1 MQLQSGTFLQGGKY
15 KIETILGQGGFGITY
30 LGWQTGLDRRVAIK
44 EFFMKEYCNR
54 DASTSHVTVG
64 TECSREL
71 VARFQQK
78 FVKEAQTIAKL
89 DHPYVVRIY
98 DVFTEN
104 DTAYYVMEY
113 VEGGSLQKYVS
124 ENGALQEQE
133 ALFYIRKVA
142 TALEYIHEHQMN
154 HLDVKPDNI
163 LRRENAE
170 VVLID
175 FGLSKRYDESGHQ
188 TSTTPVGV
196 SAGYAP
202 MEQYKRGGVGTFSPA
217 TDIYSLGATFYKL
230 LTGQTPPD
238 ANDIFDRG
246 LPALPSD
253 LSVSTKNA
261 LRAAMQPKRSDRPQ
275 SIGEFLAL
283 LDGKKASEDTI
294 LIDEKEEEKEEIV
307 EEKKE
312 EKKEKKDFPNRKKM
326 SVIGVAVG
334 VALAVLIWF
343 IAQQGQG
350 SIPNASLQSQLD
362 SIRIQD
368 SIVIATDSS
377 MITSVTPVQPV
388 STEIDAE
395 SLYKAELKTATSIYN
410 KKLYD
415 SAKELFNEMLSKYPT
430 HQPELKKWITKC
442 NAALKETTPIVVSS
456 TPIVVTTPIV
466 SNVEDRKPQADNSEP
481 SPGRLIDLGLS
492 VKWAAYNVGASSPEG
507 YGGLYGWADP
517 TGEKASINDNDYP
530 TPNPPKNISGTQY
543 DIAYAQWRGSWRLPK
558 YEEFVELNNQC
569 DWKWITYKGVMGYLV
584 TGPNG
589 NRVFFPAAGWR
600 NGDSNAYD
608 RGSRGCYWSGTLR
621 SNGQAYSLYFNRDNQ
636 DPSSGNF
643 RGSGLSVRPVSD

>member
-64 TECSREL
+64 TEGSREL
-71 VARFQQK
+71 VVRFQQK

-124 ENGALQEQE
+124 ENGALKEQE

-175 FGLSKRYDESGHQ
+175 FGLSKRYDESGYQ

-283 LDGKKASEDTI
+283 LDGKKGSEDTI
-294 LIDEKEEEKEEIV
+294 LIAEKEEEKAEIV
-307 EEKKE
+307 EKKKE
-312 EKKEKKDFPNRKKM
+312 EKKEKKGFSNRKM
-326 SVIGVAVG
+326 ISIVGVAVC
-334 VALAVLIWF
+334 VAAVFIWF
-343 IAQQGQG
+343 VGWQDRQAQ
-350 SIPNASLQSQLD
+350 SVAMLRTAD
-362 SIRIQD
+362 SIRIAD
-368 SIVIATDSS
+368 SIAT
-377 MITSVTPVQPV
+377 MEAAEV
-388 STEIDAE
+388 SDANTTTEI
-395 SLYKAELKTATSIYN
+395 
-410 KKLYD
+410 
-415 SAKELFNEMLSKYPT
+415 
-430 HQPELKKWITKC
+430 
-442 NAALKETTPIVVSS
+442 
-456 TPIVVTTPIV
+456 
-466 SNVEDRKPQADNSEP
+466 VEERKPQPNSNEP
-481 SPGRLIDLGLS
+481 SAGKLIDLGLS

-517 TGEKASINDNDYP
+517 TGEKTSTNNDDYP
-530 TPNPPKNISGTQY
+530 SSNPPKNISGTPY
-543 DIAYAQWRGSWRLPK
+543 DIARAKWGGNWRLPK
-558 YEEFVELNNQC
+558 HEEFVELEKRCN
-569 DWKWITYKGVMGYLV
+569 WKWIKYKGVIGYLV

-589 NRVFFPAAGWR
+589 NRIFLPAAGWR
-600 NGDSNAYD
+600 NGVRNVAN
-608 RGSRGCYWSGTLR
+608 RGSYGYYWSGTLE
-621 SNGQAYSLYFNRDNQ
+621 SSDIAYYLVFYCFSR
-636 DPSSGNF
+636 DPSYYSSRSCGY
-643 RGSGLSVRPVSD
+643 SVRPVSD

>member
-64 TECSREL
+64 TEGSREL
-71 VARFQQK
+71 VARFRQK

-133 ALFYIRKVA
+133 ALFYIHKVA

-246 LPALPSD
+246 LPALPFG

-283 LDGKKASEDTI
+283 LDGKKENEDTI
-294 LIDEKEEEKEEIV
+294 LIDEKKEEKAEIV
-307 EEKKE
+307 EKKKE
-312 EKKEKKDFPNRKKM
+312 EKKEKKDFPNRKM
-326 SVIGVAVG
+326 ISIVGVAVC
-334 VALAVLIWF
+334 VAVVFIWF
-343 IAQQGQG
+343 VGWQDRQPQ
-350 SIPNASLQSQLD
+350 SVASMIRTVDD
-362 SIRIQD
+362 SIRIAD
-368 SIVIATDSS
+368 SLAT
-377 MITSVTPVQPV
+377 MEAAEV
-388 STEIDAE
+388 SDANTTTEI
-395 SLYKAELKTATSIYN
+395 
-410 KKLYD
+410 
-415 SAKELFNEMLSKYPT
+415 
-430 HQPELKKWITKC
+430 
-442 NAALKETTPIVVSS
+442 V
-456 TPIVVTTPIV
+456 
-466 SNVEDRKPQADNSEP
+466 KPQPNSNEP
-481 SPGRLIDLGLS
+481 SAGKLIDLGLS

-517 TGEKASINDNDYP
+517 TGGKTSTNYGDYP
-530 TPNPPKNISGTQY
+530 SSNPPENISDTQY
-543 DIAYAQWRGSWRLPK
+543 DIARVKWGGSWRLPK
-558 YEEFVELNNQC
+558 REEFIELSERC
-569 DWKWITYKGVMGYLV
+569 DWKWIKYKGVNGYLV

-589 NRVFFPAAGWR
+589 NRIFLPAPGWR
-600 NGDSNAYD
+600 FGDEDVSY
-608 RGSRGCYWSGTLR
+608 RGSRGYYWSGTLK
-621 SNGQAYSLYFNRDNQ
+621 
-636 DPSSGNF
+636 SSGNAYCLDF
-643 RGSGLSVRPVSD
+643 DSGNRSPSSNGSRYSGQSVRPVSN

>member
-64 TECSREL
+64 TEGSREL
-71 VARFQQK
+71 VVRFQQK

-246 LPALPSD
+246 LPALPFG

-275 SIGEFLAL
+275 SIGEFLAF
-283 LDGKKASEDTI
+283 LDGKKENEDTI
-294 LIDEKEEEKEEIV
+294 LIDEKEKKEEIV

-350 SIPNASLQSQLD
+350 TIPNTSLQAQLD

-368 SIVIATDSS
+368 SIAIATDSS
-377 MITSVTPVQPV
+377 IVASVTSVQPV
-388 STEIDAE
+388 STEVDME

-415 SAKELFNEMLSKYPT
+415 PAKELFNEMLSKYPT
-430 HQPELKKWITKC
+430 HQPELKQWITKC
-442 NAALKETTPIVVSS
+442 NAALKKVTTIVASPAPTTTTP
-456 TPIVVTTPIV
+456 TTAT
-466 SNVEDRKPQADNSEP
+466 VEERKPQPISNEP
-481 SPGRLIDLGLS
+481 SLGKLIDLGLS
-492 VKWAAYNVGASSPEG
+492 VKWASYNVGASSPEG
-507 YGGLYGWADP
+507 NGGLYGWADP
-517 TGEKASINDNDYP
+517 TGEKTSTNYDDYP
-530 TPNPPKNISGTQY
+530 SSNPPKNISGTQY
-543 DIAYAQWRGSWRLPK
+543 DIARAKWGGNWRLPK
-558 YEEFVELNNQC
+558 QEEFVELSERC
-569 DWKWITYKGVMGYLV
+569 DWKWIKYKGVVGYLV

-589 NRVFFPAAGWR
+589 NRIFLPAAGWR
-600 NGDSNAYD
+600 YGDGDVRNRD
-608 RGSRGCYWSGTLR
+608 GSGAYWSGTLK
-621 SNGQAYSLYFNRDNQ
+621 
-636 DPSSGNF
+636 SSGYAYYLNF
-643 RGSGLSVRPVSD
+643 YSGGRSPSYSGRYRCSGHSVRPVSD